1 MLRLIHVIG
10 ALLAVGGVLTTDFLL
25 FVVDLKPKFAVYMSK
40 VAPVISTQIWIGLVV
55 LGTSGVI
62 IFQGRPWLTDN
73 TFFMLK
79 KAVIVL
85 IIINGVFLNVYI
97 TPKFQS
103 LASEWADKTDRVEKF
118 RKIAM
123 VSGILSFASWIG
135 VIILS
140 VLFI

>member
-1 MLRLIHVIG
+1 MLRLIHVLG

-25 FVVDLKPKFAVYMSK
+25 FIVDVKPKFAVYMSK

-55 LGTSGVI
+55 LGISGVF

-73 TFFMLK
+73 TFFQLK
-79 KAVIVL
+79 KVLIVL

-103 LASEWADKTDRVEKF
+103 LASEWADKTERVEKF

-123 VSGILSFASWIG
+123 VSGFISFVSWVGVVILG
-135 VIILS
+135 

>member
-1 MLRLIHVIG
+1 MLRLIHILG
-10 ALLAVGGVLTTDFLL
+10 ALLAVGGVLSTDFLL
-25 FVVDLKPKFAVYMSK
+25 FVVDLKPKFAVHMSK
-40 VAPVISTQIWIGLVV
+40 VAPVISTQIWIGLIV
-55 LGTSGVI
+55 LGTSGVF

-73 TFFMLK
+73 TFFIIK
-79 KAVIVL
+79 KAL
-85 IIINGVFLNVYI
+85 ILLVIINGVFLNVYI

-103 LASEWADKTDRVEKF
+103 LASEWAEKTERVEDF

-123 VSGILSFASWIG
+123 VSGALSFISWIG